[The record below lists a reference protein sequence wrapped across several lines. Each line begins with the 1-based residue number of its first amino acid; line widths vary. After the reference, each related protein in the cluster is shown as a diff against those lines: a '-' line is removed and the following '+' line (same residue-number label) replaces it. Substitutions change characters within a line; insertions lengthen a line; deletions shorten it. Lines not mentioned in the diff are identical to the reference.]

1 MSPLVYPHVLDH
13 NLDRRKLIAAMGSLA
28 GTAALAPF
36 SQALAQGAAGTVKLR
51 LLETTDIHVNLL
63 PYDYYRDAADDTVGL
78 AKLATLIGKARAGA
92 RNSLL
97 FDNGDFL
104 QGSPMGELIAIERGL
119 KAGEIH
125 PVMAAMNL
133 LGYDAA
139 TLGNHEFNYGLDFLD
154 KSIAPANFPFCCAN
168 LVRGALS
175 ANPRL
180 DKTYLKPYLIIEREV
195 TDEAGNRVK
204 IKLGVIGVVP
214 PQIMQWDDAH
224 LRGKVDARDIVE
236 TVRAYLPEIHEQGV
250 DLVVALAHTGIS
262 TAAPAEKDENA
273 AFHLSRLPGIDVIF
287 TGHAHRVFPGAS
299 YVAGEGVDQDKGT
312 LNGVPAVMAGF
323 WGSHLGQIDLVL
335 VKDGSRL
342 KVVSSE
348 VSVVPIYKRAGG
360 KVESLVDPAPVF
372 ATTLAKDH
380 EATLTYVRKP
390 VGKTALRLESYF
402 SLITDSA
409 LTQLISDAQLW
420 YAKPLLAGTPY
431 ADLPLLSAVAP
442 FKAGGRGGPTA
453 YTDVAAGDIALKNA
467 ADIYVFPNTLKV
479 VRVSGAQLADWLE
492 RSAGIFNEIKAGDA
506 EQDLVR
512 LEFPPYNFDMIH
524 GVTYAIDLSQPSKFD
539 VDGKLEHADAR
550 RIVDLAYG
558 GKPVGKDDVL
568 AVVTNN
574 YRAGGGGNFAGLDSR
589 SIILDAPD
597 YSRDIIAHYLAA
609 IGAVSP
615 KPDRN
620 WHLRSVPGARN
631 VVLMTSPLAREVAAS
646 VPGVSY
652 VADAGDG
659 FAKFSVALGG

>member
-1 MSPLVYPHVLDH
+1 MSPLILDR
-13 NLDRRKLIAAMGSLA
+13 NLDRRKLIATMGSLA
-28 GTAALAPF
+28 GTAALAPL
-36 SQALAQGAAGTVKLR
+36 SGALAQGAAGTVKLR

-63 PYDYYRDAADDTVGL
+63 PYDYYRDAPDDTVGL
-78 AKLATLIGKARAGA
+78 SKLATLITMARSGA

-104 QGSPMGELIAIERGL
+104 QGSPMGELIALERGL
-119 KAGEIH
+119 KNGEVH

-154 KSIAPANFPFCCAN
+154 KSITPANFPICCAN
-168 LVRGALS
+168 LVKGALR

-180 DKTYLKPYLIIEREV
+180 DATYLKPYLILEREV
-195 TDEAGNRVK
+195 TDEAGNAHK
-204 IKLGVIGVVP
+204 LKLGIIGVVP

-224 LRGKVDARDIVE
+224 LRGKVDTRDIVE
-236 TVRAYLPEIHEQGV
+236 TSSAYLPEIREQGV
-250 DLVVALAHTGIS
+250 DLVIALAHTGIS
-262 TAAPAEKDENA
+262 TASPGEKDENA
-273 AFHLSRLPGIDVIF
+273 AFHLSRLTGIDVIF
-287 TGHAHRVFPGAS
+287 TGHAHRVFPGPG
-299 YVAGEGVDQDKGT
+299 YVTGEGVDQQKGM

-335 VKDGSRL
+335 QKDGGRFHVL
-342 KVVSSE
+342 SSE
-348 VSVVPIYKRAGG
+348 VAALPIYKRDGG
-360 KVESLVDPAPVF
+360 KIQSLVEPAPIF
-372 ATTLAKDH
+372 ATKLAKDH
-380 EATLTYVRKP
+380 DATLSYVRKP

-409 LTQLISDAQLW
+409 LTQLISDAQIW
-420 YAKPLLAGTPY
+420 YAKPLLASTPH
-431 ADLPLLSAVAP
+431 AGLPLLSAVAP
-442 FKAGGRGGPTA
+442 FKAGGRGGPSA

-479 VRVSGAQLADWLE
+479 VRISGAQLADWLE
-492 RSAGIFNEIKAGDA
+492 RSAGIFNQIKATEE
-506 EQDLVR
+506 EQSLVR
-512 LEFPPYNFDMIH
+512 LDFPPYNFDMIH

-539 VDGKLEHADAR
+539 VDGKPQNAGAR

-558 GKPVGKDDVL
+558 GKPVQKDDVF

-574 YRAGGGGNFAGLDSR
+574 YRAGGGGNFAGLDSKA
-589 SIILDAPD
+589 IILDAPD

-609 IGAVSP
+609 AGAVSP

-620 WHLRSVPGARN
+620 WHLLPITGARKI
-631 VVLMTSPLAREVAAS
+631 VLLTNPAAKEVAAS
-646 VPGVSY
+646 VPGVSF
-652 VADAGDG
+652 AGDGGDG
-659 FAKFSVALGG
+659 FAKFTVTLGG